1 MTHPRRL
8 VSDPGTFHE
17 AVVQIFHLGSDVIPV
32 KRAAACRAP
41 AAPID
46 NRNRNSFSRP
56 LELPLEKVPSCAQ

>member
-1 MTHPRRL
+1 
-8 VSDPGTFHE
+8 
-17 AVVQIFHLGSDVIPV
+17 VQIFHLGSDVIPV

>member
-1 MTHPRRL
+1 MTRPRRL
-8 VSDPGTFHE
+8 VSKPRHSRE
-17 AVVQIFHLGSDVIPV
+17 AIVQVFHLGGDVILV

-56 LELPLEKVPSCAQ
+56 LELPLEKAPSCAQ

>member
-1 MTHPRRL
+1 MTATPALPRGCCANL
-8 VSDPGTFHE
+8 PSG
-17 AVVQIFHLGSDVIPV
+17 QVIPV
-32 KRAAACRAP
+32 KRAAAGRAP